1 MKNKFKKQKTLEI
14 IQLNKTIKYDI
25 SCVDKIYIKPMS
37 FVLVK
42 MYYLNILTKEGKKKS
57 HLFFRKDK
65 EDIKRELFYIRNFM
79 SSCSE

>member
-1 MKNKFKKQKTLEI
+1 MKFKKQKTLEI

-42 MYYLNILTKEGKKKS
+42 LYYLNILTKEGKKKS